1 MTRYGMRSGVE
12 HGRRA
17 CQTSLK
23 IDGANIVSQ
32 PAVDGAEA
40 ITPATTFD

>member
-1 MTRYGMRSGVE
+1 MSGYGMPSGVE
-12 HGRRA
+12 HDRRA
-17 CQTSLK
+17 RQTSLK

-32 PAVDGAEA
+32 SAVDGAEA